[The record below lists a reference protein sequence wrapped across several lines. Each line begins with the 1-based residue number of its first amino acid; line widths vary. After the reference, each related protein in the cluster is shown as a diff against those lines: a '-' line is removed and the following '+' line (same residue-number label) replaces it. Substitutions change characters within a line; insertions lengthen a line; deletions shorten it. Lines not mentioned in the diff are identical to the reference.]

1 MPNRPYAVVVEEF
14 RKKLILGDTLAIVIS
29 ELFVLFIRRYQ
40 IDLSSFSGSLDFLI
54 LLLIPVVWLSLL
66 STSFAWESEILQD
79 SLKYYEKPLI
89 AGFKAAIAI
98 SAFAYLIKEPIS
110 RITVIS
116 TLFLITLSVLSF
128 RYILRHG
135 YIGKM
140 LAGKKI
146 RILVLATSPEFV
158 TIKESSVLA
167 KNKNVEFTHYEKKS
181 KDLTTDWQTIIHTA
195 DNDGYAGII
204 IRETFL
210 PDPRALGDI
219 SRIQAKKPFD
229 VFIYS
234 DLAGLLP
241 RFSNVDEYQMIK
253 LSRPLLIGRHAFSKR
268 LADILLSVLALV
280 VLSPVLLM
288 VAALVKATSHGPI
301 FYIDTR
307 VGKNN
312 ELFIFP
318 KFRSMY
324 QDSDKLRSTII
335 GAPDAS
341 ITDRYKHDPRITP
354 FGRFIRRWSIDE
366 LPQLWCVIIGT
377 MSIVGPRPILR
388 EEAPDVTLNS
398 QIRFIAKPGLTG
410 LWQISGRKETMWES
424 RMQQDAIYIESWS
437 FLRDVLIILR
447 TFGVI
452 FSGRGAM

>member
-1 MPNRPYAVVVEEF
+1 MPNRPYTNVVQDF
-14 RKKLILGDTLAIVIS
+14 RKKLILADTLAIVIS
-29 ELFVLFIRRYQ
+29 EVFILIIRRYQ
-40 IDLSSFSGSLDFLI
+40 IDLSSFSGALDFLI

-66 STSFAWESEILQD
+66 SNSFAWESEILQD

-89 AGFKAAIAI
+89 AGLKATIAV

-116 TLFLITLSVLSF
+116 TLLLITLSVLSV

-135 YIGKM
+135 YIGK
-140 LAGKKI
+140 LLGGKKI
-146 RILVLATSPEFV
+146 HILVVATSEEFALIN
-158 TIKESSVLA
+158 TSSVLS
-167 KNKNVEFTHYEKKS
+167 KNKNIEFTHHKKTG
-181 KDLTTDWQTIIHTA
+181 DLAAEWQKITHEADSNGFAGLIISE
-195 DNDGYAGII
+195 NL
-204 IRETFL
+204 L
-210 PDPRALGDI
+210 PDSRALGDI
-219 SRIQAKKPFD
+219 SQIQAKKPFD
-229 VFIYS
+229 VFLYS

-241 RFSNVDEYQMIK
+241 RFSNVDDTKMIK

-268 LADILLSVLALV
+268 LTDILLCTIALV
-280 VLSPVLLM
+280 LLSPALLII
-288 VAALVKATSHGPI
+288 AALVKATSHGPI

-324 QDSDKLRSTII
+324 KDSDKLRSTII

-341 ITDRYKHDPRITP
+341 IPDRYKHDPRITP

-366 LPQLWCVIIGT
+366 LPQLWCVIVGT

-388 EEAPDVTLNS
+388 EEVPDVGLDS

-424 RMQQDAIYIESWS
+424 RMQQDALYIESWS
-437 FLRDVLIILR
+437 FLRDLLIILR

-452 FSGRGAM
+452 ISGRGAM

>member
-1 MPNRPYAVVVEEF
+1 MPNRPYTDVVEDF
-14 RKKLILGDTLAIVIS
+14 RRSLIIGDTLAIVLS
-29 ELFVLFIRRYQ
+29 ELLVLTIRGYEVNF
-40 IDLSSFSGSLDFLI
+40 SSISGSLDFLI
-54 LLLIPVVWLSLL
+54 LLLIPIVWLALL

-89 AGFKAAIAI
+89 AGLKAAIVI
-98 SAFAYLIKEPIS
+98 SAFAYLVKEPIS

-116 TLFLITLSVLSF
+116 TLLLITLSVLSV

-135 YIGKM
+135 YTGKL

-146 RILVLATSPEFV
+146 RILVLATAPEFA

-167 KNKNVEFTHYEKKS
+167 KNKNVEFTHYKKKS
-181 KDLTTDWQTIIHTA
+181 TDLAANWQKLIHTA

-204 IRETFL
+204 IRETLL

-219 SRIQAKKPFD
+219 SQIQAKKPFD

-241 RFSNVDEYQMIK
+241 RFSNVDDTQMIK

-268 LADILLSVLALV
+268 FADILLSALALV
-280 VLSPVLLM
+280 ALSPALLLI
-288 VAALVKATSHGPI
+288 AALVKATSHGPI
-301 FYIDTR
+301 FYVDTR
-307 VGKNN
+307 IGKNN
-312 ELFIFP
+312 ELFTFP

-324 QDSDKLRSTII
+324 KDSDKLRSAII
-335 GAPDAS
+335 GTPDAS
-341 ITDRYKHDPRITP
+341 IPDRYKHDPRITP

-366 LPQLWCVIIGT
+366 LPQLWCVLVGT

-388 EEAPDVTLNS
+388 EEAPDVGLNS

-437 FLRDVLIILR
+437 FLRDILIILR

-452 FSGRGAM
+452 ISGKGAM